1 MGVATAVVGA
11 LAVSG
16 LNRQAPGTL
25 CL

>member
-11 LAVSG
+11 LAVSR